1 MCDLRATAFAAGS
14 RYGVRAFSA
23 VDLLMKIVP
32 PLYLRP
38 PGGYAG
44 ALAPGL
50 RSWFADSLT
59 EPIPEALAA
68 ILGRLDRQLSAG
80 LEDVAA

>member
-1 MCDLRATAFAAGS
+1 MQ
-14 RYGVRAFSA
+14 
-23 VDLLMKIVP
+23 IVP
-32 PLYLRP
+32 PHYLRP

-68 ILGRLDRQLSAG
+68 IIRRLDRQLSEN

>member
-1 MCDLRATAFAAGS
+1 MQL
-14 RYGVRAFSA
+14 
-23 VDLLMKIVP
+23 VP
-32 PLYLRP
+32 PRYLVP
-38 PGGYAG
+38 SGGYAG

-59 EPIPEALAA
+59 EPIPEALAT
-68 ILGRLDRQLSAG
+68 IIRRLDEQLSAK